1 MNPDAPSAAVVIAP
15 ATAEEASS
23 LFSSLLSGGFHPTID
38 DGTDSGDG
46 PKLAN
51 YPILVP
57 QPELK
62 EAQAY
67 LRGLRV
73 HASSPA
79 SPAQTSRIMT
89 PRAPTPPARA
99 EPAPTP
105 LKQFGK
111 AVGALGMLVAVTLGI
126 VVVVLVLQ
134 FVSRLI
140 AHPPT

>member
-23 LFSSLLSGGFHPTID
+23 LFAALLSGGFHPTID
-38 DGTDSGDG
+38 YGPEADG